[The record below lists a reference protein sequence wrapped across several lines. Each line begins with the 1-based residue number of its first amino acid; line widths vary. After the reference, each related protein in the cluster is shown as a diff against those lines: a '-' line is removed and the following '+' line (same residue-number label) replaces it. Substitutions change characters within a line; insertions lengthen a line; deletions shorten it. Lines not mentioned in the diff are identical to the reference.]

1 MNGKNICIIVLFIW
15 TVTLFYECAVL
26 EKKVDSLEATLSSMD
41 KELST
46 EREHFKEFYEKS
58 YCRLYMSV
66 GESYRH
72 LRRHERWLKSKVPY
86 PDEKVKWGF
95 ADLPYASEKN
105 GEDPARRY
113 RDAHMYGFPEYEH
126 QEPKPDG
133 QKKDAE
139 AGLTPRSWF
148 TVQGKSEP
156 KRVDTKNIKPKKKF
170 SGKMNIMNVGLE
182 TEEPTKGKQQ

>member
-15 TVTLFYECAVL
+15 TVTLSYECAVL
-26 EKKVDSLEATLSSMD
+26 GKKMD

-126 QEPKPDG
+126 
-133 QKKDAE
+133 DAE